1 MAGLV
6 AGMAA
11 GAAHCAGLAAGG
23 GRPRRVGGRGR
34 RAGASVTDANA
45 RVPALN
51 IKHVYV
57 MRKFIRNIRTRYVMR
72 KFIRNILQKQ
82 VFSFEGVGNY
92 PSSVAEPEPVLFGR
106 SRCEGLAPA
115 PP

>member
-1 MAGLV
+1 MAGVV

-11 GAAHCAGLAAGG
+11 GAAPCAGLAAGG
-23 GRPRRVGGRGR
+23 GRPRRGGGRGR

-51 IKHVYV
+51 NKHVYV
-57 MRKFIRNIRTRYVMR
+57 MRKFIS
-72 KFIRNILQKQ
+72 NILQKQ

>member
-57 MRKFIRNIRTRYVMR
+57 MRKFIS
-72 KFIRNILQKQ
+72 NILQKQ

>member
-57 MRKFIRNIRTRYVMR
+57 MRKFIRNI
-72 KFIRNILQKQ
+72 LQKQ

-92 PSSVAEPEPVLFGR
+92 PSSVAEPEPVLFGW